1 MDVALKDILDNLT
14 KWAQLAP
21 IFPLL
26 VGVIRYRKLSEA
38 QQFFTLFLV
47 FVCFN
52 QLLAALLADV
62 WLVSNLPLYHLYI
75 LVEGLCLFWLY
86 SKRLKNVAWVK
97 KYFSWIIIV
106 YGALVIANAFYSPG
120 IYSFPSTSRSLESIF
135 LLVLALYYFHFIFK
149 EGKVKY
155 LDRSFWFWVNSGL
168 LIYFS
173 SNLMLFLFT
182 HLLSNREDQLFLA
195 AWSIHG
201 VLNVVLYAFYTK
213 ALLCQDQES

>member
-1 MDVALKDILDNLT
+1 MDVALKEFFVDLT

-21 IFPLL
+21 LFPLL
-26 VGVIRYRKLSEA
+26 VGVIRYGKLSKA

-47 FVCFN
+47 FVSFN
-52 QLLAALLADV
+52 QLLASLIADV
-62 WLVSNLPLYHLYI
+62 WLKTNLPLYHLYI
-75 LVEGLCLFWLY
+75 LVEGVCLFWLY
-86 SKRLKNVAWVK
+86 SKRLKNVVWVK
-97 KYFSWIIIV
+97 EYRNGILIA
-106 YGALVIANAFYSPG
+106 YGMLVFVNAVFVQG
-120 IYSFPSTSRSLESIF
+120 IFSFPSISRSIESF
-135 LLVLALYYFHFIFK
+135 LVLGMAFYYFHFIFK

-201 VLNVVLYAFYTK
+201 VLNVILYAFYYK
-213 ALLCQDQES
+213 ALLCQDLES